1 VKVGF
6 VTPYLTRSGGGV
18 FTSVQRLAQ
27 VVAEK
32 NEVHVFGLEDP
43 VAADDLPTWSPL
55 HAAAFPVH
63 GPRAF
68 GYSPALSRALREA
81 PLEIVHS
88 HGLWM
93 YPSIAARHSGKPCII
108 SPHGMLDPWALA
120 LSRWKKK
127 LAAAAFQDAHLR
139 EAACLHALCQS
150 EADSIRAYG
159 LRHPICVIPN
169 GIDLPSPGDEPA
181 SFENEIPPDGK
192 VLLYLGRLHPKKGL
206 PNLIRAWPAIGDSWH
221 LVIAG
226 WDQGGHQDELKHLA
240 NEMRTSRVH
249 FAGPQFGTAKAAA
262 YRRADAFILPS
273 LSEGLPM
280 VILEAWAHGK
290 PVLMTSECNL
300 PEGFAARAAIQI
312 EPDPDGITRGLRELT
327 ALSSLDRS
335 EMGARGRR
343 LAEERFAWRT
353 IAENFHAVY
362 QWTLRGGPMP
372 ACVQSAT

>member
-27 VVAEK
+27 VAAEK
-32 NEVHVFGLEDP
+32 NEVRVFGLDDP
-43 VAADDLPTWSPL
+43 ANANDLPTWNPIR
-55 HAAAFPVH
+55 AEGFPVH

-68 GYSPALSRALREA
+68 GYSPALGHALREA
-81 PLEIVHS
+81 PLDIVHA

-93 YPSIAARHSGKPCII
+93 YPSIAARRSGKPCII

-120 LSRWKKK
+120 LSRWKKR
-127 LAAAAFQDAHLR
+127 LAAVAFQDAHLR

-159 LRHPICVIPN
+159 LRNPICIIPN
-169 GIDLPSPGDEPA
+169 GIDLPAPGNEPP
-181 SFENEIPPDGK
+181 SFESEIPRDAK

-206 PNLIRAWPAIGDSWH
+206 PNLIRAWPAIDDSWH

-226 WDQGGHQDELKHLA
+226 WDQGNHEAELKRLTGETRA
-240 NEMRTSRVH
+240 SRVH
-249 FAGPQFGTAKAAA
+249 FAGPQFGPAKAAA

-300 PEGFAARAAIQI
+300 PEGFAARAAIRI
-312 EPDPDGITRGLRELT
+312 KPDPEDISRGLRELA
-327 ALSSLDRS
+327 ALSPFDRTG
-335 EMGARGRR
+335 MGTRGRR
-343 LAEERFAWRT
+343 LVEERFAWRT
-353 IAENFHAVY
+353 IANDFHAVY
-362 QWTLRGGPMP
+362 QWILHRGPIP
-372 ACVQSAT
+372 ACIQNAT

>member
-1 VKVGF
+1 MKVGF

-18 FTSVQRLAQ
+18 FTSAQRLAQ
-27 VVAEK
+27 VVAEQ
-32 NEVHVFGLEDP
+32 NEVRVFGLDDP
-43 VAADDLPTWSPL
+43 AAADDLPTWNPIR
-55 HAAAFPVH
+55 AEAFPVR

-68 GYSPALSRALREA
+68 GCAPALGRALREA
-81 PLEIVHS
+81 PLDIVHA

-120 LSRWKKK
+120 LSRWKKR
-127 LAAAAFQDAHLR
+127 LAAVAFQDAHLR

-159 LRHPICVIPN
+159 LRNPICVIPN
-169 GIDLPSPGDEPA
+169 GIDLPAPGSEPA
-181 SFENEIPPDGK
+181 SFETEIPRDGK
-192 VLLYLGRLHPKKGL
+192 VLLYLGRIHPKKGL
-206 PNLIRAWPAIGDSWH
+206 PNLIRAWSAADDSWH

-226 WDQGGHQDELKHLA
+226 WDQGNHESELKQLA
-240 NEMRTSRVH
+240 SELRAGRVH
-249 FAGPQFGTAKAAA
+249 FAGPQFGPAKAAA

-300 PEGFAARAAIQI
+300 PEGFAAGAAIQI
-312 EPDPDGITRGLRELT
+312 RPDAEGIARGLQ
-327 ALSSLDRS
+327 ALAALPPSERD
-335 EMGARGRR
+335 EMGARGYR
-343 LAEERFAWRT
+343 LVQDRFAWPR
-353 IAENFHAVY
+353 IAASFQAVY
-362 QWTLRGGPMP
+362 EWTLRRGPQP
-372 ACVQSAT
+372 EFVTTTG